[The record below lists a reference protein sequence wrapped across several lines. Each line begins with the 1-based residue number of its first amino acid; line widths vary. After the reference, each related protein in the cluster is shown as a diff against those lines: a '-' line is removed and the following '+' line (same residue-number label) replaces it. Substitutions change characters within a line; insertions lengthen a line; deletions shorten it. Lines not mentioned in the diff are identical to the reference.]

1 MAKPQL
7 NKTYSTYSTNPDI
20 ARSTQIRRDDDTIKT
35 PSCTIYDID
44 NAVMSFLN
52 EVIRPEIID
61 NNAMVTVPV
70 LYANAE
76 KWAQIQS
83 KGYMYDHND
92 RLMTPLISV
101 KRNTIAER
109 ITLKKLDVNWS
120 PEVDNDFARNTLT
133 YESQY
138 TKNNRY
144 DRFSVLQGTRPK
156 REIYVSNIPEFV
168 DVTYDILIWTEY
180 TEQLNSIIEQIMPT
194 GGFAWGTTWKFVTML
209 QDYTFE
215 TVSVPGEDRLIRA
228 TMPIT
233 VKGALLS
240 QYELR
245 RSTLQKRYSVKRV
258 SFGTETESF
267 NADTDNPPDGGFN
280 NNGGSNPEDHNF
292 RKLL

>member
-7 NKTYSTYSTNPDI
+7 NKTYSTYSTNQNID
-20 ARSTQIRRDDDTIKT
+20 RSTQIRRDDDTIKT

-44 NAVMSFLN
+44 NAVMSFLSD
-52 EVIRPEIID
+52 VIRPEIVD

-70 LYANAE
+70 MYANAE
-76 KWAQIQS
+76 KWAQIQA

-109 ITLKKLDVNWS
+109 TTLKKLDVNWS

-133 YESQY
+133 FESRY

-180 TEQLNSIIEQIMPT
+180 TEQLNSIVEQIMPT
-194 GGFAWGTTWKFVTML
+194 GGFAWGTTWKFITML

-215 TVSVPGEDRLIRA
+215 SVSVPGEDRLIRA

-240 QYELR
+240 QYELK

-267 NADTDNPPDGGFN
+267 NADVDNAPEGGFN

>member
-44 NAVMSFLN
+44 NAVMSFLS
-52 EVIRPEIID
+52 EVIRPEIVD

-76 KWAQIQS
+76 KWAQIQA

-101 KRNTIAER
+101 KRNTITER
-109 ITLKKLDVNWS
+109 DTMRQLDVNWS
-120 PEVDNDFARNTLT
+120 PEVDNDFARNYLT
-133 YESQY
+133 FESRY
-138 TKNNRY
+138 SKNNRY

-156 REIYVSNIPEFV
+156 REVYISNIPQFV
-168 DVTYDILIWTEY
+168 DVSYDILIWAEY
-180 TEQLNSIIEQIMPT
+180 TEQLNSIVEQIIPM
-194 GGFAWGTTWKFVTML
+194 GGYAWGTTWKFITAI
-209 QDYTFE
+209 QDYSFE

-233 VKGALLS
+233 VKGTILS

-267 NADTDNPPDGGFN
+267 NADVDNPPPGGFN

>member
-1 MAKPQL
+1 
-7 NKTYSTYSTNPDI
+7 
-20 ARSTQIRRDDDTIKT
+20 
-35 PSCTIYDID
+35 
-44 NAVMSFLN
+44 
-52 EVIRPEIID
+52 
-61 NNAMVTVPV
+61 
-70 LYANAE
+70 
-76 KWAQIQS
+76 
-83 KGYMYDHND
+83 
-92 RLMTPLISV
+92 MTPLISV

-109 ITLKKLDVNWS
+109 TTLKKLDVNWS
-120 PEVDNDFARNTLT
+120 PEIDNDFARNTLT
-133 YESQY
+133 FESRY

-180 TEQLNSIIEQIMPT
+180 TEQLNSIVEQIMPT
-194 GGFAWGTTWKFVTML
+194 GGFAWGTTWKFITML

-215 TVSVPGEDRLIRA
+215 SVSVPGEDRLIRA

-240 QYELR
+240 QYELK

-267 NADTDNPPDGGFN
+267 NADVDNAPEGGFN